1 LLHDRGTK
9 FGIYSGGRTESI
21 LMSMP
26 PLAEWT
32 YNLELE
38 EDTEE
43 QKTLDYLSVFHDWI

>member
-1 LLHDRGTK
+1 
-9 FGIYSGGRTESI
+9 
-21 LMSMP
+21 MSMP